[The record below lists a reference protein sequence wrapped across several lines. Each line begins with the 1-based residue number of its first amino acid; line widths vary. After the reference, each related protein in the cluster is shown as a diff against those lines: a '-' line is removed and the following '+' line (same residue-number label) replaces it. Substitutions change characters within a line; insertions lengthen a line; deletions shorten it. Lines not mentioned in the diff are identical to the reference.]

1 LQALVGIRVA
11 HCDLSTMSQN
21 AASAKDLEDQLR
33 GMILSN
39 VTIASMT
46 AAVAVASIEDL
57 DHIPAAVMLLTTTP
71 GAHLLTG

>member
-1 LQALVGIRVA
+1 MTAGQAKIEDVVA
-11 HCDLSTMSQN
+11 
-21 AASAKDLEDQLR
+21 
-33 GMILSN
+33 
-39 VTIASMT
+39 

>member
-1 LQALVGIRVA
+1 LQADKTIMTAGQAKIEDVVA
-11 HCDLSTMSQN
+11 
-21 AASAKDLEDQLR
+21 
-33 GMILSN
+33 
-39 VTIASMT
+39 